1 MWRRT
6 KLFAN
11 LNLFKASWKR
21 LSFVVKKSRQEY
33 YQHFNTLNSTN
44 QWNQQNACH
53 LSNKFDKLRCITDT
67 NNTQIVIM
75 SLDYL
80 VIYQHPQLHRM
91 TVKSHI
97 GMTKE
102 SPRQGALATTTAT
115 ATRMSKKQ

>member
-11 LNLFKASWKR
+11 FNLFKASWKR
-21 LSFVVKKSRQEY
+21 LSFLVKKSRQEY

-53 LSNKFDKLRCITDT
+53 LSNKVDKLRCITDT

-80 VIYQHPQLHRM
+80 VIYQHPQLH
-91 TVKSHI
+91 
-97 GMTKE
+97 
-102 SPRQGALATTTAT
+102 
-115 ATRMSKKQ
+115 